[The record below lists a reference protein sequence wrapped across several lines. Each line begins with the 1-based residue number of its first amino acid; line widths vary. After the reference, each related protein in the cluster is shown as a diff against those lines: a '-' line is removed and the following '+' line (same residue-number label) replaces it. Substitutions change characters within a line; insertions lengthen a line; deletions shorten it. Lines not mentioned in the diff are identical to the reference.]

1 MQLHLSQRKRMMN
14 NSAKISRPLW
24 LIRSWLRL
32 GTAGMLC
39 LMLVACGGGG
49 GGAAP
54 SGDSS
59 GTGNVAAT
67 GSCGIDEAAFTP
79 GNRFEFGYAV
89 YRGGE
94 TRTQVISLV
103 NTGGVTFNGTTT
115 VRTSGTTT
123 QGSTV
128 VNTNRTFQNA
138 QSGQQVL
145 YGNELDVAGLTLV
158 TSYNPPLRRGL
169 NPAIGNVDNYSG
181 IQSSFSSAAGTSS
194 AIVTST
200 YTATFTT
207 VGLETITVP
216 AGTLSVCRVNLD
228 VRTPDGVS
236 QQTQH
241 TLANGNCRGQIVR
254 LTDRIT
260 GLVVT
265 EMSSARFN
273 GASCL

>member
-1 MQLHLSQRKRMMN
+1 MQLHLSQRKQMLN

-32 GTAGMLC
+32 GTAGMLS

-128 VNTNRTFQNA
+128 
-138 QSGQQVL
+138 
-145 YGNELDVAGLTLV
+145 
-158 TSYNPPLRRGL
+158 
-169 NPAIGNVDNYSG
+169 
-181 IQSSFSSAAGTSS
+181 
-194 AIVTST
+194 
-200 YTATFTT
+200 
-207 VGLETITVP
+207 GLETITMP

-241 TLANGNCRGQIVR
+241 ALANGNCRGQIVR

-260 GLVVT
+260 GLVAT

-273 GASCL
+273 GASC